1 MDIKDRMVVG
11 SRPAQSAKVLVK
23 ILEVCMDIEAYEY
36 GKKDGI
42 NETCKKIL
50 DWIEE
55 NRTGVEFDDDFTM
68 YRDHFRSEHI
78 IEFIKSLEPTEE

>member
-1 MDIKDRMVVG
+1 M
-11 SRPAQSAKVLVK
+11 S
-23 ILEVCMDIEAYEY
+23 IEAYDY

-42 NETCKKIL
+42 DETCKKIL

-55 NRTGVEFDDDFTM
+55 NRTGMELSDDVTM

-78 IEFIKSLEPTEE
+78 IEFINSLRSTEE

>member
-1 MDIKDRMVVG
+1 MVVG
-11 SRPAQSAKVLVK
+11 SRPTQSAKVLVK
-23 ILEVCMDIEAYEY
+23 ILEVCMSIEAYDY
-36 GKKDGI
+36 GRKDGI

-55 NRTGVEFDDDFTM
+55 NRTGVELDDDFTM

-78 IEFIKSLEPTEE
+78 IEFINSLRSTEE